1 MKPGITEISY
11 DGGSIAWLTMPPSAD
26 ATLLIRN
33 AQVLLSDGNFQ
44 SADVWIEGGVIRE
57 IGPNL
62 ERDADTVIE
71 ANQLTLLPGVID
83 PQVHF
88 REPGLEHKEDLTT
101 ASRACARGGV
111 TSFLEMPN
119 TKPLTIN
126 QDALNDKL
134 TRAAQKSFV
143 NFGFFIGATAENLPD
158 LQTATPTP
166 GIKIFMGSMHGDLL
180 VDQEAALDRIFATG
194 TRLIAVHAE
203 DQARIAQR
211 RQEFA
216 GSTDPAIHSVIQD
229 NQAALN
235 ATQLALKLSK
245 KYQRRLHILH
255 LSTAE
260 EAELLRHDKPAWVT
274 AEVTPQHLLLN
285 TGDYEKLGSLIQMNP
300 PIRNVHD
307 NAVLWQALQ
316 DGVIDFIATDHAPH
330 TLAEKG
336 MANAANPADEEA
348 TSTTVFLEPAKV
360 PSGMPGVE
368 TSLPL
373 MLTQAMQG
381 RCSVAQVSHW
391 MSTAV
396 AKAYGIVGK
405 GAIASGYDADLV
417 LVDLDKYHPVLR
429 EELQTKCGWS
439 PFEGWNLT
447 GWPVMTIVGGQVVYN
462 RGQFNGQVRGR
473 ALMFNT

>member
-1 MKPGITEISY
+1 MTAS
-11 DGGSIAWLTMPPSAD
+11 PPY
-26 ATLLIRN
+26 TLLIRN
-33 AQVLLSDGNFQ
+33 ANVLRPDGSFQ
-44 SADVWIEGGVIRE
+44 KTDVLVRDGLIEQIASNLAPEADR
-57 IGPNL
+57 
-62 ERDADTVIE
+62 VIE
-71 ANQLTLLPGVID
+71 ADHLTLLPGVID

-119 TKPLTIN
+119 TRPLTIT
-126 QDALNDKL
+126 QEALNDKL
-134 TRAAQKSFV
+134 ARAAQKSFV

-158 LQTATPTP
+158 LQTANPTP

-180 VDQEAALDRIFATG
+180 VDQEATLDRLFATG

-211 RQEFA
+211 RKEFA
-216 GSTDPAIHSVIQD
+216 GITDPAIHSVIQD

-255 LSTAE
+255 LSTAD
-260 EAELLRHDKPAWVT
+260 EAELLRQDKPAWVT

-285 TGDYEKLGSLIQMNP
+285 TSFYEKLGSLIQMNP
-300 PIRNVHD
+300 PIRSARD
-307 NAVLWQALQ
+307 NEVLWQALQ

-336 MANAANPADEEA
+336 RANAADQTEEA
-348 TSTTVFLEPAKV
+348 SSTTVFLEPAKV

-373 MLTQAMQG
+373 MLTQAVQG
-381 RCSVAQVSHW
+381 RCTVAQVSNW

-396 AKAYGIVGK
+396 AKAYGIAGK
-405 GAIASGYDADLV
+405 GAIAPGYDADLV
-417 LVDLDKYHPVLR
+417 LVDLETYHPVLR

-447 GWPVMTIVGGQVVYN
+447 GWPAVTIVGGQVVYE
-462 RGQFNGQVRGR
+462 RGQFNEKVRGK
-473 ALMFNT
+473 ALTFSAT

>member
-1 MKPGITEISY
+1 MFS
-11 DGGSIAWLTMPPSAD
+11 SATT
-26 ATLLIRN
+26 TLLIRN
-33 AQVLLSDGNFQ
+33 ARVLLPDGQFQ
-44 SADVWIEGGVIRE
+44 SADVWIEGGLISQ
-57 IGPNL
+57 IGPNIAL
-62 ERDADTVIE
+62 ENDRVADTVIE
-71 ANQLTLLPGVID
+71 ANNLTLLPGVID

-126 QDALNDKL
+126 QEALNDKL
-134 TRAAQKSFV
+134 TRAAQKSYV

-180 VDQEAALDRIFATG
+180 VDQEATLDRIFSTG

-211 RQEFA
+211 RKEFA
-216 GSTDPAIHSVIQD
+216 GITDPAIHSVIQD

-260 EAELLRHDKPAWVT
+260 EAELLRQDKPAWVT

-285 TGDYEKLGSLIQMNP
+285 TSFYEKLGSLLQMNP
-300 PIRNVHD
+300 PIRSPHD
-307 NAVLWQALQ
+307 NEVLWQALR

-336 MANAANPADEEA
+336 RANPTNQSDEEA
-348 TSTTVFLEPAKV
+348 SSTTVFLEPAKV

-373 MLTQAMQG
+373 MLTQAMNG
-381 RCSVAQVSHW
+381 RCSVAQVSNW

-405 GAIASGYDADLV
+405 GTIAPGYDADLV
-417 LVDLDKYHPVLR
+417 LVDLDNYHPVLR

-447 GWPVMTIVGGQVVYN
+447 GWPVVTIVGGQVVYD
-462 RGQFNGQVRGR
+462 RGQFNQDVRGR
-473 ALMFNT
+473 ALTFSP